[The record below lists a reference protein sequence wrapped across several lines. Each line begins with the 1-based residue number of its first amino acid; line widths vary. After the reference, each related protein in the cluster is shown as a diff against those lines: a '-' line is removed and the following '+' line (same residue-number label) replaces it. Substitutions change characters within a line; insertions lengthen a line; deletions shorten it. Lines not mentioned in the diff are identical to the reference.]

1 MTTSPAD
8 PPKGAGTG
16 GQGLKLL
23 AVTACPTGIA
33 HTYMAAEKLTQAA
46 ESLGHAMKVETQ
58 GSIGAENVLS
68 DNDVRHADGIIIAA
82 DKDVDPA
89 RFVGKRL
96 LVVGVAE
103 GIRHPEELIGRVLSA
118 PVYGAESYGA
128 GADGAGGDGTEGG
141 GAGADGRGGARGGGG
156 AGLGAGGRGG
166 AGTGGGAGG
175 RGTAGMRPGGGGGAE
190 ARSGRGGGAGT
201 GGARGKERGLAYKAL
216 MNGVSY
222 MIPFVVVGG
231 LLLALSLAVGG
242 EATPKGLVIPE
253 GTFWAHVNDIGTIG
267 FQLMV
272 PVLSGY
278 IAYAIGDRP
287 ALVPGMI
294 GGWIAN
300 TGELYGSKAGAGFI
314 GAIVTGFLAGYL
326 VMWIKK
332 VRVPRF
338 VRPIMPIIV
347 IPIVSTA
354 VLGLFFIYVLGRPIS
369 WVFTHLTGWLSGMT
383 GTSAIALGAVL
394 GLMIAFDMGGPVNK
408 TAFLFGTGLIA
419 TGNQTVMGM
428 CAAAIPV
435 MPLGQGLATLIR
447 RRLYSGQER
456 ETGMASLFMGLF
468 GISEGAIPF
477 AAARPAQVIP
487 ANMLG
492 GAVAGAV
499 AGMAGVT
506 DAVPHGGPIVAILG
520 AVGGV
525 PMFFVAVAAGSVVT
539 ALTTVALVDVAERR
553 KGRAVTGEVGVAGV
567 AGVARVAG
575 VAGATGLAGGN
586 GDIGGSESAGAASG
600 TGSGTGA
607 EPGTEAGPEPV
618 LAGVGATGAA
628 LADGTVAAGATG
640 GMAVG
645 AAGVAAAERAVD
657 ESAVDE
663 SAVDGNGAAGKGAA
677 ERAAADGA
685 GESTGDASAGAGN
698 AGTASAGTASAG
710 TASAGTASA
719 GTGNAGTGNAGT
731 ASAEAGN
738 GAAERAGAGGAAVGE
753 ARGGEAP
760 DGGASAEVM
769 TGGSASAAVTEAGAA
784 SRTEA
789 GAGEGPGRTG
799 KGGGSAGGTAERG
812 TSEGGWPGADA
823 SAGSAPA
830 GGTSAG
836 STPDGS
842 TSAGSTPDGSTSAG
856 SPLGADEGPD
866 GEGPDGE
873 GPEGEGPEG
882 EGPEGE
888 RTDGE
893 GPEGVVLSGY
903 VTRETVKVRL
913 AADGK
918 EAAIREMAEL
928 AARTGKVRDVDELV
942 RVALARE
949 AQGTTGLGEEIAI
962 PHAKTDAVT
971 APVVGFA
978 RSAEGID
985 WNSLDGTRAK
995 LVFMISVPEAAAGDE
1010 HLRILALLSRK
1021 LMDADFRARLQS
1033 APDVTAILRVL
1044 SEVG

>member
-1 MTTSPAD
+1 M
-8 PPKGAGTG
+8 
-16 GQGLKLL
+16 
-23 AVTACPTGIA
+23 TACPTGIA

-118 PVYGAESYGA
+118 PVYGAESYGT
-128 GADGAGGDGTEGG
+128 GADGAGG
-141 GAGADGRGGARGGGG
+141 A
-156 AGLGAGGRGG
+156 GAGGDGAQGHGAEGDAAG
-166 AGTGGGAGG
+166 AGSGGGPGG
-175 RGTAGMRPGGGGGAE
+175 RGTASGRPGGGGGAG
-190 ARSGRGGGAGT
+190 ARSGRGGGAGA
-201 GGARGKERGLAYKAL
+201 GGARGKERSLAYKAL

-267 FQLMV
+267 FQMMV

-300 TGELYGSKAGAGFI
+300 TGELYDSKAGAGFI

-354 VLGLFFIYVLGRPIS
+354 VLGLFFIYVLGKPIS

-447 RRLYSGQER
+447 RRLYSDQER

-539 ALTTVALVDVAERR
+539 ALTTVALVDVAERQ
-553 KGRAVTGEVGVAGV
+553 KGRVAAGEVGVAGV
-567 AGVARVAG
+567 TGATG
-575 VAGATGLAGGN
+575 VAGGVGGAEN
-586 GDIGGSESAGAASG
+586 AGAGSG

-618 LAGVGATGAA
+618 LAGVGAAGA

-645 AAGVAAAERAVD
+645 AAGVAAAESTGAERTGAERTVD
-657 ESAVDE
+657 ET
-663 SAVDGNGAAGKGAA
+663 AVDGNRAAGNGAA
-677 ERAAADGA
+677 ESAEGGDSAAADGA
-685 GESTGDASAGAGN
+685 GERAGAGN
-698 AGTASAGTASAG
+698 AGT
-710 TASAGTASA
+710 
-719 GTGNAGTGNAGT
+719 GN
-731 ASAEAGN
+731 S
-738 GAAERAGAGGAAVGE
+738 AAERAGAGGSVAGE
-753 ARGGEAP
+753 ARGGEASG
-760 DGGASAEVM
+760 GGASAEAM
-769 TGGSASAAVTEAGAA
+769 TGGGASAAVTEAGVAP
-784 SRTEA
+784 RTEA
-789 GAGEGPGRTG
+789 DAGEGPGRTG
-799 KGGGSAGGTAERG
+799 KRGGSAGGAAERS
-812 TSEGGWPGADA
+812 TSEGGRPGTDA
-823 SAGSAPA
+823 SAGSAP
-830 GGTSAG
+830 GGSASDGNTS
-836 STPDGS
+836 DGS
-842 TSAGSTPDGSTSAG
+842 TSDGRASG
-856 SPLGADEGPD
+856 ESPLGA
-866 GEGPDGE
+866 GEEPDGE
-873 GPEGEGPEG
+873 GPEGETPEG
-882 EGPEGE
+882 ETPEGE
-888 RTDGE
+888 TPEGE
-893 GPEGVVLSGY
+893 TPEGETPEGETPEGDRPEGVVLSGY

-985 WNSLDGTRAK
+985 WDSLDGTRAK